1 MLPNGIALGL
11 FRSHARMRATKK
23 ARTPVRASQKV
34 PASTQKE
41 TRKLEAR
48 QTAHLR
54 AFRLLLENFAGF
66 SVKR

>member
-1 MLPNGIALGL
+1 
-11 FRSHARMRATKK
+11 MRAIKK

-48 QTAHLR
+48 QLAHLR
-54 AFRLLLENFAGF
+54 AFRILLEKFAGF